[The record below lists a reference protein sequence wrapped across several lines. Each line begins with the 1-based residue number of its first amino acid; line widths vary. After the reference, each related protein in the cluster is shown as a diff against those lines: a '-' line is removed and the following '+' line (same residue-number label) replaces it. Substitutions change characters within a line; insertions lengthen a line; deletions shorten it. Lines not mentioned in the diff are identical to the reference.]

1 MMSVA
6 LSSVSWTWKKWS
18 ISSFVQVP
26 NGNALLNMSDVG
38 ASHLSTSKWSSK
50 SKSKECKATLGN
62 SALCISK
69 GVTILSR
76 SIHVYTKSAS
86 FRDRQSPLSGTQ
98 IGYLQFETA
107 SFLYKGF
114 SSSVGNKLVSTL
126 LPLRCLKPHRRR
138 KASCNPFQGHRT
150 HPLHWLFDDPDC

>member
-1 MMSVA
+1 MSVA
-6 LSSVSWTWKKWS
+6 SSSLSRTWKKQS

-26 NGNALLNMSDVG
+26 NGNALLNMSDIG

-50 SKSKECKATLGN
+50 SKSQECKATLGY
-62 SALCISK
+62 SAFGIPK
-69 GVTILSR
+69 GVTTLSR

-86 FRDRQSPLSGTQ
+86 FRDRQSPFSGTQ
-98 IGYLQFETA
+98 IGYLHFESA

-114 SSSVGNKLVSTL
+114 SSSMGNKLVSTL

-150 HPLHWLFDDPDC
+150 HPLHSLFDDPDC